1 MNLKLLQY
9 IVAISEHKSISKA
22 AEIMFISQSGL
33 NQQLIRLERELGLQ
47 LFDRDKHHLQ
57 LTQAGKIYV
66 ENAKSILQLQ
76 KNTYRML
83 SDLKDNRTGDIEMGL
98 TLEHGIDLF
107 TSVFQEFNQH
117 YPGINFR
124 LQECHVAKQHE
135 LLSSGELDLGIVM
148 LDNSD
153 RISLEYITL
162 YQEEL
167 VLGVPKQNLLAS
179 AFPSVSD
186 RLPTAELSVF
196 RNETFALMFPGSTMR
211 TLIDAAFQKAGYSPK
226 ILIET
231 GMNHALA
238 KLVSTGLCCT
248 ILPLSRAMSS
258 PYWPDIAWFHL
269 NSPLIWDVAIVHRKS
284 TYLSQAVRFF
294 IQLAIR
300 YGKAMETELS
310 MK

>member
-1 MNLKLLQY
+1 MDLKLLQY

-22 AEIMFISQSGL
+22 AETMYISQSGM
-33 NQQLIRLERELGLQ
+33 NQQLIRLEKELGLQ

-66 ENAKSILQLQ
+66 ENAKDILRIQ
-76 KNTYRML
+76 KDTYRML
-83 SDLKDNRTGDIEMGL
+83 SDLKDDRCGDIKIGL

-117 YPGINFR
+117 YPGINFH

-135 LLSSGELDLGIVM
+135 LLSSGDLDLGIVM
-148 LDNSD
+148 LSPAD
-153 RISLEYITL
+153 RTALEYIPL

-167 VLGVPKQNLLAS
+167 VLGVPKRSPLAA
-179 AFPSVSD
+179 AFPAEGN
-186 RLPTAELSVF
+186 RLPTAELSAF
-196 RNETFALMFPGSTMR
+196 QSETFALMFPGSTMR
-211 TLIDAAFQKAGYSPK
+211 TLIDAAFRQAGYSPK

-248 ILPLSRAMSS
+248 ILPLSRAVAS
-258 PYWPDIAWFHL
+258 PCWPDIAWFHL
-269 NSPLIWDVAIVHRKS
+269 RSPLIWDVAIAHRKS
-284 TYLSQAVRFF
+284 TYLSQAVRYF

-300 YGKAMETELS
+300 YGKEAGSELS
-310 MK
+310 LF